1 MPRPQ
6 WLSRIGRGTE
16 CSSGVKMRFVLPLLV
31 AACGMPPGGMPAPAP
46 APAAPAPR
54 VRGEPANVVPP
65 DPAPV
70 AAPALDAKPVSN
82 RSLAAVGLDAGV
94 LDRTADPCDDF
105 YQFACGGWI
114 KATEIPADKPLAM
127 RSFVEIADRNLA
139 FEHELLE
146 RARLRPDGD
155 PVLKQLGVFY
165 GSCMNEPAIETAGLT
180 ALRPLLGSIA
190 KVRDV
195 RSLTAAIAAL
205 DVAGI
210 PTLFVLDPVQDAADA
225 RRVIA
230 GLDQGG
236 LGLPDRDYY
245 FDGDE
250 QTRNL
255 RAVYHAYIERVF
267 TLLGHDTAK
276 QEASNVIA
284 LETEIARVSRDKVAR
299 RDARA
304 SYNKIDRAGVAR
316 LMPRFAWDD
325 YWALVGLKHVKDVT
339 VTSPELLAGLDRL
352 LTTVKPEIWRS
363 YLTFHATSSAAAL
376 LTKPL
381 EDALFELT
389 SALTGQ
395 PEMSPR
401 WKRCVEHTMT
411 ALGDLVGQ
419 IFVRERFSAASKAAV
434 EDEIHAIVAAMT
446 ANLERLPWMDA
457 ATRARA
463 KTKLDA
469 MTYQIGYPRK
479 WKTYSFK
486 LDPRT
491 WTANALAARKAE
503 RARELAKIGKPVD
516 RDDWQMTAPQVDAYY
531 DAQLNCM
538 VFPAGILQPP
548 FYSAAA
554 SIPVNLGGIGMVA
567 GHELTHGF
575 DDQGSRY
582 DARGNL
588 VNWWEPDTEQQFKQR
603 TQCVI
608 DQYSRYEVSGGI
620 KVNGANTIGENIAD
634 IGGVKLAF
642 AAYRELRAGASDTV
656 LADGF
661 TEDQQ
666 FFVGFGQAWCAKLRP
681 DFERL
686 LATIDVHSP
695 ARWRVNGALSAIP
708 EFGKAFGCR
717 TGSRMMPARQCSVW

>member
-1 MPRPQ
+1 MTR
-6 WLSRIGRGTE
+6 S
-16 CSSGVKMRFVLPLLV
+16 VLPLLV
-31 AACGMPPGGMPAPAP
+31 VACGVPPGGVPAPAP
-46 APAAPAPR
+46 PTPAVTGPAPASAPLSDRAPAP
-54 VRGEPANVVPP
+54 ETAIPSPP
-65 DPAPV
+65 RPV
-70 AAPALDAKPVSN
+70 TN
-82 RSLAAVGLDAGV
+82 RSLSAVGLDASV

-114 KATEIPADKPLAM
+114 KATEIPADKPHTM

-139 FEHELLE
+139 YQHELLE
-146 RARLRPDGD
+146 RARERPDGD

-165 GSCMNEPAIETAGLT
+165 GSCMNEAAIETAGLT
-180 ALRPLLGSIA
+180 ALRPVLASIA
-190 KVRDV
+190 KVKDP

-205 DVAGI
+205 DAAGI
-210 PTLFVLDPVQDAADA
+210 STLFVLRAVQDAADA

-245 FDGDE
+245 LDGDD

-255 RAVYHAYIERVF
+255 RAAYRGYIERVF
-267 TLLGHDTAK
+267 TVLGHDAAK
-276 QEASNVIA
+276 QAASNVIA
-284 LETEIARVSRDKVAR
+284 LETEIARVSRDKIAR

-325 YWALVGLKHVKDVT
+325 YWALVGLKDVKDVT
-339 VTSPELLAGLDRL
+339 VTSRELLTGLDRL
-352 LTTVKPEIWRS
+352 LATVKPEIWRS
-363 YLTFHATSSAAAL
+363 YLTFHATSSVAAL

-381 EDALFELT
+381 ENALFEFT

-411 ALGDLVGQ
+411 GLGDLIGQ
-419 IFVRERFSAASKAAV
+419 VFVRERFSSESKSAV
-434 EDEIHAIVAAMT
+434 EHGIRAIVAAMT
-446 ANLERLPWMDA
+446 ANLESLPWMDA

-463 KTKLDA
+463 QAKLDA
-469 MTYQIGYPRK
+469 MTYQIGHPRK
-479 WKTYSFK
+479 WKTYPFK

-503 RARELAKIGKPVD
+503 RARELAKVGKPVD
-516 RDDWQMTAPQVDAYY
+516 RDDWQLDALRVDAYY
-531 DAQLNCM
+531 EPLLNRM

-554 SIPVNLGGIGMVA
+554 SIPVNLGGIGMVV

-575 DDQGSRY
+575 DDQGARY
-582 DARGNL
+582 DAHGNL
-588 VNWWEPDTEQQFKQR
+588 ASWWEPDTERQFTQR

-608 DQYSRYEVSGGI
+608 EQYSRYEVSGGG
-620 KVNGANTIGENIAD
+620 KVNGANTVGENIAD

-642 AAYRELRAGASDTV
+642 AAYRELRASASDAV
-656 LADGF
+656 IADGF

-666 FFVGFGQAWCAKLRP
+666 FFVSFGQAWCAKVRP
-681 DFERL
+681 DYERL

-695 ARWRVNGALSAIP
+695 ARWRVNGALSATP

-717 TGSRMMPARQCSVW
+717 AGSKMMPARQCVVW